1 MEQKKYN
8 IYFFLVV
15 LLGISTITYF
25 IFQPFF
31 LAIILAGILAVALQE
46 PYHFFVKIT
55 GGRKNLSSM
64 LISLFGIIFLVV
76 IMGGIVGILASEVN
90 SLYQNTISGGNVYNK
105 YAQPTIDYIN
115 HSQVL
120 VSLGFDNVVNK
131 DTIGKFVSQLDQGM
145 FMMLQKT
152 YQGITSTI
160 FLIIVVFFT
169 LYYLLIEG
177 EHLVSRAMY
186 LSPLKNS
193 YEKILI
199 EKFISISRA
208 TAKGALTIA
217 LIQGTIGMLLFFSL
231 GIPSAFILGIA
242 MMFFS
247 LIPIVGSGL
256 IWMPTALVMFITG
269 NIWQGWVILAVG
281 FGILSS
287 IDNFLRPKLVGKN
300 TQMHPLVV
308 FFATLGGIS
317 MFGFLGFIIG
327 PIIVALFL
335 ALWDIYAK
343 EFKGQLK
350 RYNGKES

>member
-8 IYFFLVV
+8 SYFFLGV
-15 LLGISTITYF
+15 LLVISAITYF

-31 LAIILAGILAVALQE
+31 LAIMLAGILAVALQE

-64 LISLFGIIFLVV
+64 LISLFGIVVLVV
-76 IMGGIVGILASEVN
+76 VTVGIVGILASEVN
-90 SLYQNTISGGNVYNK
+90 SLYQNTISGGNVYSK

-115 HSQVL
+115 QSQLL
-120 VSLGFDNVVNK
+120 VSFGLDNVINR
-131 DTIGKFVSQLDQGM
+131 DTIGKLVSQLDQGM
-145 FMMLQKT
+145 FVILQKT
-152 YQGITSTI
+152 YQGITNTI
-160 FLIIVVFFT
+160 FLAIVVFFT

-177 EHLVSRAMY
+177 RRLVERAMY

-199 EKFISISRA
+199 EKFISISKA
-208 TAKGALTIA
+208 TARGALTIA
-217 LIQGTIGMLLFFSL
+217 VIQGVIGMALFFSL

-269 NIWQGWVILAVG
+269 HSWQGWVILVVG

-350 RYNGKES
+350 KYNGKEA